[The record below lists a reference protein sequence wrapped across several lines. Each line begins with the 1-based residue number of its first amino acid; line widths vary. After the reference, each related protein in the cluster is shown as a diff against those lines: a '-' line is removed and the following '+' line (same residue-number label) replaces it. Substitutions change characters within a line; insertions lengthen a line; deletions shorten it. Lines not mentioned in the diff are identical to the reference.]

1 MPLITL
7 KNIRDDIA
15 STVRETQI
23 SSLLT
28 SFINTTA
35 SEMHLF
41 HPWTFLR
48 RKQTFSTVT
57 DQEDYQLD
65 SEVDRIAVLRQ
76 ISTPTRLIYLPDHVF
91 YQYVV
96 DPENQGS
103 GPPRI
108 YRLWE
113 ETGFST
119 NLAADD
125 TIYVSS
131 SSASDTS
138 TFTVRVVGRNSSG
151 EVVAETLT
159 LNGTSNVTSSTTW
172 DAAGLMSI
180 SKSAATTGTI
190 TCYRTT
196 GATVLSEL
204 EPDNLAPRFKRISL
218 YPIPSSAV
226 TMYLEYY
233 ERFRHLIHDT
243 DIPQIDSQW
252 TWVLREGALARA
264 WEYKQSEQLS
274 LAHRAIFQQGL
285 LQMRVQDERN
295 VDYVPVLQPRIM
307 IAGTVRRY
315 ADSVS
320 DNFPVYGVGY

>member
-1 MPLITL
+1 MLTTL
-7 KNIRDDIA
+7 KQIRDDIA

-35 SEMHLF
+35 LEMHLF
-41 HPWTFLR
+41 NPWTFLR
-48 RKQTFSTVT
+48 RKQTFATVV
-57 DQEDYQLD
+57 DQEDYNLD
-65 SEVDRIAVLRQ
+65 SEIDRIAVLRQ
-76 ISTPTRLIYLPDHVF
+76 ISSPRRLFYLPDNLF
-91 YQYVV
+91 YQYVP
-96 DPENQGS
+96 DPESRGS
-103 GPPRI
+103 GTPDI

-119 NLAADD
+119 NLAAAD
-125 TIYVSS
+125 TVYVSS
-131 SSASDTS
+131 SSALDTS

-159 LNGTSNVTSSTTW
+159 LNGTSSVTSTTTW
-172 DAAGLMSI
+172 ALAGLMNI
-180 SKSAATTGTI
+180 SKSASTTGTI

-218 YPIPSSAV
+218 FPIPSAVV

-233 ERFRHLIHDT
+233 ERFRYLINDT

-252 TWVLREGALARA
+252 NWVLREGSLARV
-264 WEYKQSEQLS
+264 WEYKQNEQLS

-285 LQMRVQDERN
+285 LQMRQQDERN
-295 VDYVPVLQPRIM
+295 VDYVPVLQPRQM
-307 IAGTVRRY
+307 ISSVVRRY

-320 DNFPVYGVGY
+320 NNYPSYGVGY

>member
-1 MPLITL
+1 MPMTTL
-7 KNIRDDIA
+7 KEIRDNIA
-15 STVRETQI
+15 STTRETQV
-23 SSLLT
+23 SSLID
-28 SFINTTA
+28 SFINLTGL
-35 SEMHLF
+35 EIHLF

-48 RKQTFSTVT
+48 RKQTFATVT
-57 DQEDYQLD
+57 SQEDYNLD
-65 SEVDRIAVLRQ
+65 SEIDRIAVLRQ
-76 ISTPTRLIYLPDHVF
+76 ITTPTRLLYIPDSHF
-91 YQYVV
+91 YDVV
-96 DPENQGS
+96 PDPENQS
-103 GPPRI
+103 TGPSRY

-172 DAAGLMSI
+172 DAAGLMAI

-196 GATVLSEL
+196 GATVLSEM
-204 EPDNLAPRFKRISL
+204 EPDNLAPRFKRLSL
-218 YPIPSSAV
+218 YPVPSSAV

-233 ERFRHLIHDT
+233 ERYRALVHAT
-243 DIPQIDSQW
+243 DVPQIDSQW
-252 TWVLREGALARA
+252 AWVLREGALARM

-285 LQMRVQDERN
+285 LQMRQQDERN
-295 VDYVPVLQPRIM
+295 VDYIPVIQARQM
-307 IAGTVRRY
+307 ISSVIRRY
-315 ADSVS
+315 SDSVN
-320 DNFPVYGVGY
+320 DNFPVYGLTP

>member
-1 MPLITL
+1 MPLVTL

-28 SFINTTA
+28 SFINTTGL
-35 SEMHLF
+35 EVHLF

-48 RKQTFSTVT
+48 RKQTFATVV

-76 ISTPTRLIYLPDHVF
+76 ITTPTRLLYLPDHVF
-91 YQYVV
+91 FNYVV
-96 DPENQGS
+96 DPENQGT

-119 NLAADD
+119 NLAAAD
-125 TIYVSS
+125 TVYVSS
-131 SSASDTS
+131 SSALDSS
-138 TFTVRVVGRNSSG
+138 TFTVRVEGRNSSG
-151 EVVAETLT
+151 EVVRETLT
-159 LNGTSNVTSSTTW
+159 LNGTANVTSTTTW
-172 DAAGLMSI
+172 AAAGLMNI
-180 SKSAATTGTI
+180 SKSGSTTGTI

-204 EPDNLAPRFKRISL
+204 EPDNLAPRFKRVSL
-218 YPIPSSAV
+218 YPIPSAVV

-233 ERFRHLIHDT
+233 ERYRYLIHDT
-243 DIPQIDSQW
+243 DIPQMDSQW
-252 TWVLREGALARA
+252 TWVLREGSLAKA
-264 WEYKQSEQLS
+264 WEYKQKEELF
-274 LAHRAIFQQGL
+274 LAHQAIFKQGL
-285 LQMRVQDERN
+285 LQMRQQDERN
-295 VDYVPVLQPRIM
+295 VDYVPVLQPRTVIS
-307 IAGTVRRY
+307 GVVRRY